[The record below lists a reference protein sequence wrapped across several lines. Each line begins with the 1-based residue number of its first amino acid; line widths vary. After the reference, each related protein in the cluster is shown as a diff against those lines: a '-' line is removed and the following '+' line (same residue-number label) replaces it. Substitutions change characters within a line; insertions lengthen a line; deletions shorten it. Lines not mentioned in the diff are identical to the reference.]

1 MQERNGKK
9 EEKSCVNA
17 PSPVVAPFRPLS
29 ASENRP
35 LFLARR
41 PENVL
46 LHRLERVINSIHR
59 RLLGGKT
66 AYEFDTAF
74 AKAA

>member
-1 MQERNGKK
+1 MTVPGRLTLDD
-9 EEKSCVNA
+9 
-17 PSPVVAPFRPLS
+17 RP
-29 ASENRP
+29 AG
-35 LFLARR
+35 AKRR
-41 PENVL
+41 
-46 LHRLERVINSIHR
+46 RLERVINSIHR